1 MRVHPR
7 RPGHRRCS
15 CRRAGT
21 PAHVAE
27 PTGPTEPGTPWWRL
41 RGGRSR
47 PGDGTA
53 AAGGRRLLFAFRDH
67 AELALAAI
75 ALWWACLPWLA
86 LTGRLTAWGHAT
98 WALAANAAAT
108 GLVYLA
114 WLVTSSGLSPLRA
127 VGAWVLWVAAA
138 AAAVL
143 FLAYAREVA
152 GVERGPAASARHAR
166 LSPRPAL
173 SAMWLVGG
181 AAAVALAL
189 LVQPGSA
196 SSPAAGS
203 GHGRQCSL
211 ARAERRDDLDPVG
224 PCHLSTVADS
234 VGDVDQYP
242 RRACRGHHNR
252 ASSGQHD
259 LGVALPQEDR
269 DLHDGALQDDD
280 HGVSHLVDDLVA
292 QDPAHAQEEGA
303 HDDLDPGPVG
313 RGSGD

>member
-1 MRVHPR
+1 MSTLVVL
-7 RPGHRRCS
+7 
-15 CRRAGT
+15 AI
-21 PAHVAE
+21 V
-27 PTGPTEPGTPWWRL
+27 
-41 RGGRSR
+41 
-47 PGDGTA
+47 A
-53 AAGGRRLLFAFRDH
+53 AAVGMLGLLLTSRSQHGQQSRGRHGGGSAAAARALVTVLPLLAALGLLFAFRDH
-67 AELALAAI
+67 TELALAAI

-152 GVERGPAASARHAR
+152 GVERGAAGSIRHGR

-181 AAAVALAL
+181 AAAVTLAL

-196 SSPAAGS
+196 SSPAA
-203 GHGRQCSL
+203 
-211 ARAERRDDLDPVG
+211 A
-224 PCHLSTVADS
+224 ADT
-234 VGDVDQYP
+234 
-242 RRACRGHHNR
+242 A
-252 ASSGQHD
+252 
-259 LGVALPQEDR
+259 
-269 DLHDGALQDDD
+269 DGAP
-280 HGVSHLVDDLVA
+280 S
-292 QDPAHAQEEGA
+292 
-303 HDDLDPGPVG
+303 PGPSDATTSTPSASATSAPSSTPAATSTGTDAAEPAAVTTTAPPQASTTSVSRSHKRTATSTTAPPRTTTTASPTSSTIWSLKILPTPKKKG
-313 RGSGD
+313 HTITSTPAQ